1 MDDLNELSNEELQY
15 RLAQFGSPTLPV
27 TSTTRKVLL
36 KRLRNLIENE
46 KLKLRRDT
54 DYATRYSSDE
64 DVDGLKASKS
74 IKSRGRSTLTTKS
87 INSNASALRKRSNLN
102 MPPPSNSSSTTAT
115 SSLSL
120 SQKPASLW
128 NDNNVSLKK
137 SSTGQI
143 YISPLIQHDTDED
156 SDQTDGLNSS
166 FSSNRYRNSI
176 HQAISI
182 SSANSR
188 TTPIYN
194 GHDVP
199 NNSIGKARYSS
210 SNDSSGE
217 KSSQYNNLL
226 NASTESS
233 TNGDHENDDLSSP
246 YTSTNFTKRLLSLR
260 NRSLGS
266 AINAPP
272 LIDTSKLHRILF
284 KFFIRKLFS

>member
-46 KLKLRRDT
+46 KSKLRRDT
-54 DYATRYSSDE
+54 EYATRYSSDE
-64 DVDGLKASKS
+64 DVDGLKASKP

-87 INSNASALRKRSNLN
+87 INSNATTLRKRSNLN
-102 MPPPSNSSSTTAT
+102 MPPPSNTSSTTTT

-120 SQKPASLW
+120 AQKPTNLW

-156 SDQTDGLNSS
+156 SDQTDGLNTS
-166 FSSNRYRNSI
+166 FSSNRYRTSI
-176 HQAISI
+176 PSSI

-194 GHDVP
+194 GHDVQ
-199 NNSIGKARYSS
+199 NNSIKVISYH
-210 SNDSSGE
+210 N
-217 KSSQYNNLL
+217 
-226 NASTESS
+226 
-233 TNGDHENDDLSSP
+233 LSSFM
-246 YTSTNFTKRLLSLR
+246 Y
-260 NRSLGS
+260 
-266 AINAPP
+266 
-272 LIDTSKLHRILF
+272 
-284 KFFIRKLFS
+284 